1 MTGLRDAVQAAE
13 CLARRIGMAAFTA
26 ALFLALGGAG
36 QSSADQ
42 PFASLYI
49 KPDIFLASIEAA
61 RGSLVRN
68 RRVSGLTVPHHLLAA
83 DLIAKGFL
91 VAEGQR
97 YDKIV
102 ILFPDHFK
110 KTKRPFATTRRPF
123 ETVFGLIPNS
133 EPDVSRLLA
142 GEAPIEESDLFAKD
156 HGIGALLPYVRYF
169 FPDTPVVPFA
179 VSIASTR
186 EQWEQLI
193 AALEPVITRDT
204 LILQS
209 TDYSHYL
216 TSHEAIRHDQQT
228 LNVIASGDMDGVA
241 KLLQP
246 PHLDSRGS
254 QYIQMRLQEKHFGS
268 RPVVIANKNSQNYA
282 SGAMAETTSYIV
294 QIYPAT
300 AEHELID
307 AQETDGAKTYCFA
320 GDTFF
325 GRYMLKFVSRPE
337 PRERLRKELERRLAG
352 CKLILNLEG
361 VTVDE
366 MPADLGPLTLA
377 MPEDVT
383 LDWLKALNV
392 VAVSVANNHAKDL
405 GEEAYARMV
414 ASLRSHGIAVVEH
427 GGIVDLG
434 PFRLAGLTD
443 IDNSTRPF
451 AERIGES
458 DLQAIGRADA
468 SPPLAAFLHWGR
480 EYQPAPDARQTEL
493 AGALRQSGVALIV
506 GAHPHQ
512 AYPRIEALAGGETAV
527 AYSLGNFLFDQFSDR
542 ASGAILE
549 VRFFPQG
556 TFFARLVKMPNF
568 YEAAHGTPP
577 RERQAGQ

>member
-1 MTGLRDAVQAAE
+1 VTGLRHAIQAAE
-13 CLARRIGMAAFTA
+13 RFARRIGIAALTAAFYLA
-26 ALFLALGGAG
+26 AAG
-36 QSSADQ
+36 TGQASADQ
-42 PFASLYI
+42 PFPSLYS
-49 KPDIFLASIEAA
+49 KADMFSASIEAA
-61 RGSLVRN
+61 RSSPIRK

-83 DLIAKGFL
+83 DLIARGFL
-91 VAEGQR
+91 FAEGQR

-123 ETVFGLIPNS
+123 ETVFGPIPNS
-133 EPDVSRLLA
+133 DPDVSGLLA
-142 GEAPIEESDLFAKD
+142 GKAPIEESDLFAKD
-156 HGIGALLPYVRYF
+156 HGVGALLPYVRYF
-169 FPDTPVVPFA
+169 FPDTPVVPIA
-179 VSIASTR
+179 VSITSTR
-186 EQWEQLI
+186 EQWEHLI
-193 AALEPVITRDT
+193 TALDPIITRDT

-216 TSHEAIRHDQQT
+216 THHEAIRHDQQV
-228 LNVIASGDMDGVA
+228 LNVIASGDMDAVA

-246 PHLDSRGS
+246 AHLDSRGA

-268 RPVVIANKNSQNYA
+268 RPVAIANKNSQDYA
-282 SGAMAETTSYIV
+282 SGAMVETTSYIV
-294 QIYPAT
+294 QIYPEA
-300 AEHELID
+300 ADHESIH
-307 AQETDGAKTYCFA
+307 AQEAAGATTYCFA

-325 GRYMLKFVSRPE
+325 GRFMLKLVSRPE
-337 PRERLRKELERRLAG
+337 ARERLQKELESRLAG

-366 MPADLGPLTLA
+366 LPADLEPLTLA

-405 GEEAYARMV
+405 GEAAYARMV
-414 ASLRSHGIAVVEH
+414 VSLRSKGIAVVEH

-434 PFRLAGLTD
+434 AFRLAGLTD
-443 IDNSTRPF
+443 IDNSARPF
-451 AERIGES
+451 DGRIGED

-468 SPPLAAFLHWGR
+468 LPPLAAVVHWGG
-480 EYQPAPDARQTEL
+480 EYQPAPDARQTGL

-549 VRFFPQG
+549 VRVFPQG

-568 YEAAHGTPP
+568 YEAAHGGPR